1 MIKLIHVKKDYTEG
15 GVITNALKD
24 INLEVKDGEFVAIMG
39 ASGSGKSTLLHILG
53 GMDKLTS
60 GEYFYNDEAV
70 HDMSMG
76 RLNIF
81 RRDHVSFVFQN
92 AALMK
97 YYTVAENIEMPL
109 LSMNVGKKERK
120 KIIEEKMEAVGI
132 AHLAKKL
139 PIHISGGEQT
149 RTAIARALAGD
160 NELLLADEPTGAL
173 DSKSAREL
181 LVTMEK
187 MNKEMNATI
196 LMVTHD
202 AFTASYSKRVIFI
215 KDGHIFNEIRRGSD
229 NRKQF
234 FEKIIDVVTMLGGDL
249 NDAL

>member
-15 GVITNALKD
+15 GVINNALKD

-60 GEYFYNDEAV
+60 GEYYYNDEAV

-173 DSKSAREL
+173 DQTTGKEI
-181 LVTMEK
+181 MEVFK
-187 MNKEMNATI
+187 KVHEMGKTI
-196 LMVTHD
+196 ILITHD
-202 AFTASYSKRVIFI
+202 PNVAAYADRII
-215 KDGHIFNEIRRGSD
+215 RIEDG
-229 NRKQF
+229 
-234 FEKIIDVVTMLGGDL
+234 KII
-249 NDAL
+249 N

>member
-60 GEYFYNDEAV
+60 GEYYYNDEAV

-120 KIIEEKMEAVGI
+120 KIIEEKMEGVGI

-173 DSKSAREL
+173 DQTTGKEI
-181 LVTMEK
+181 MEVFK
-187 MNKEMNATI
+187 KVHEMGKTI
-196 LMVTHD
+196 ILITHD
-202 AFTASYSKRVIFI
+202 PNVAAYADRII
-215 KDGHIFNEIRRGSD
+215 RIEDG
-229 NRKQF
+229 
-234 FEKIIDVVTMLGGDL
+234 KII
-249 NDAL
+249 N

>member
-53 GMDKLTS
+53 GMDRLTS
-60 GEYFYNDEAV
+60 GEYYYNDEAV

-173 DSKSAREL
+173 DQTTGKEI
-181 LVTMEK
+181 MEVFK
-187 MNKEMNATI
+187 KVHEMGKTI
-196 LMVTHD
+196 ILITHD
-202 AFTASYSKRVIFI
+202 PNVAAYADRII
-215 KDGHIFNEIRRGSD
+215 RIEDG
-229 NRKQF
+229 
-234 FEKIIDVVTMLGGDL
+234 KII
-249 NDAL
+249 N

>member
-15 GVITNALKD
+15 GVVTNALKD

-60 GEYFYNDEAV
+60 GEYYYNDEAV

-173 DSKSAREL
+173 DQTTGKEI
-181 LVTMEK
+181 MEVFK
-187 MNKEMNATI
+187 KVHEMGKTI
-196 LMVTHD
+196 ILITHD
-202 AFTASYSKRVIFI
+202 SNVAAYADRII
-215 KDGHIFNEIRRGSD
+215 RIEDG
-229 NRKQF
+229 
-234 FEKIIDVVTMLGGDL
+234 KII
-249 NDAL
+249 N

>member
-15 GVITNALKD
+15 GVVTNALKD

-53 GMDKLTS
+53 GKDKLTS
-60 GEYFYNDEAV
+60 GEYYYNDEAV

-173 DSKSAREL
+173 DQTTGKEI
-181 LVTMEK
+181 MEVFK
-187 MNKEMNATI
+187 KVHEMGKTI
-196 LMVTHD
+196 ILITHD
-202 AFTASYSKRVIFI
+202 PNVAAYADRII
-215 KDGHIFNEIRRGSD
+215 RIEDG
-229 NRKQF
+229 
-234 FEKIIDVVTMLGGDL
+234 KII
-249 NDAL
+249 N

>member
-15 GVITNALKD
+15 GVVTNALKD

-60 GEYFYNDEAV
+60 GEYYYNDEAV

-132 AHLAKKL
+132 ARLAKKL

-173 DSKSAREL
+173 DQTTGKEI
-181 LVTMEK
+181 MEVFK
-187 MNKEMNATI
+187 KVHEMGKTI
-196 LMVTHD
+196 ILITHD
-202 AFTASYSKRVIFI
+202 PNVAAYADRII
-215 KDGHIFNEIRRGSD
+215 RIEDG
-229 NRKQF
+229 
-234 FEKIIDVVTMLGGDL
+234 KII
-249 NDAL
+249 N

>member
-15 GVITNALKD
+15 GVVTNALKD

-53 GMDKLTS
+53 GMDKLTP
-60 GEYFYNDEAV
+60 GEYYYNDEAV

-173 DSKSAREL
+173 DQTTGKEI
-181 LVTMEK
+181 MEVFK
-187 MNKEMNATI
+187 KVHEMGKTI
-196 LMVTHD
+196 ILITHD
-202 AFTASYSKRVIFI
+202 PNVAAYADRII
-215 KDGHIFNEIRRGSD
+215 RIEDG
-229 NRKQF
+229 
-234 FEKIIDVVTMLGGDL
+234 KII
-249 NDAL
+249 N

>member
-1 MIKLIHVKKDYTEG
+1 MSLQVRNLDYQIG
-15 GVITNALKD
+15 GKSILEQ
-24 INLEVKDGEFVAIMG
+24 ICLEVKDGEFVAIMG

-60 GEYFYNDEAV
+60 GEYYYNDEAV

-173 DSKSAREL
+173 DQTTGKEI
-181 LVTMEK
+181 MEVFK
-187 MNKEMNATI
+187 KVHEMGKTI
-196 LMVTHD
+196 ILITHD
-202 AFTASYSKRVIFI
+202 PNVAAYADRII
-215 KDGHIFNEIRRGSD
+215 RIEDG
-229 NRKQF
+229 
-234 FEKIIDVVTMLGGDL
+234 KII
-249 NDAL
+249 N

>member
-97 YYTVAENIEMPL
+97 YYTVAENIGMPL

-173 DSKSAREL
+173 DQTTGKEI
-181 LVTMEK
+181 MEVFK
-187 MNKEMNATI
+187 KVHEMGKTI
-196 LMVTHD
+196 ILITHD
-202 AFTASYSKRVIFI
+202 PNVAAYADRII
-215 KDGHIFNEIRRGSD
+215 RIEDG
-229 NRKQF
+229 
-234 FEKIIDVVTMLGGDL
+234 KII
-249 NDAL
+249 N

>member
-24 INLEVKDGEFVAIMG
+24 INLEVKDGEFVAMMG

-60 GEYFYNDEAV
+60 GEYYYNDEAV

-173 DSKSAREL
+173 DQTTGKEI
-181 LVTMEK
+181 MEVFK
-187 MNKEMNATI
+187 KVHEMGKTI
-196 LMVTHD
+196 ILITHD
-202 AFTASYSKRVIFI
+202 PNVAAYADRII
-215 KDGHIFNEIRRGSD
+215 RIEDG
-229 NRKQF
+229 
-234 FEKIIDVVTMLGGDL
+234 KII
-249 NDAL
+249 N

>member
-15 GVITNALKD
+15 GVISNALKD

-60 GEYFYNDEAV
+60 GEYYYNDEAV

-173 DSKSAREL
+173 DQTTGKEI
-181 LVTMEK
+181 MEVFK
-187 MNKEMNATI
+187 KVHEMGKTI
-196 LMVTHD
+196 ILITHD
-202 AFTASYSKRVIFI
+202 PNVAAYADRII
-215 KDGHIFNEIRRGSD
+215 RIEDG
-229 NRKQF
+229 
-234 FEKIIDVVTMLGGDL
+234 KII
-249 NDAL
+249 N

>member
-60 GEYFYNDEAV
+60 GAYYYNDEAV

-173 DSKSAREL
+173 DQTTGKEI
-181 LVTMEK
+181 MEVFK
-187 MNKEMNATI
+187 KVHEMGKTI
-196 LMVTHD
+196 ILITHD
-202 AFTASYSKRVIFI
+202 PNVAAYADRII
-215 KDGHIFNEIRRGSD
+215 RIEDG
-229 NRKQF
+229 
-234 FEKIIDVVTMLGGDL
+234 KII
-249 NDAL
+249 N

>member
-15 GVITNALKD
+15 GVVTNALKD

-60 GEYFYNDEAV
+60 GEYYYNDEAV

-109 LSMNVGKKERK
+109 LSMNIGKKERK

-173 DSKSAREL
+173 DQTTGKEI
-181 LVTMEK
+181 MEVFK
-187 MNKEMNATI
+187 KVHEMGKTI
-196 LMVTHD
+196 ILITHD
-202 AFTASYSKRVIFI
+202 PNVAAYADRII
-215 KDGHIFNEIRRGSD
+215 RIEDG
-229 NRKQF
+229 
-234 FEKIIDVVTMLGGDL
+234 KII
-249 NDAL
+249 N

>member
-60 GEYFYNDEAV
+60 GEYYYNDEAV

-173 DSKSAREL
+173 DQTTGKEI
-181 LVTMEK
+181 MEVFK
-187 MNKEMNATI
+187 KVHEMGKTI
-196 LMVTHD
+196 ILITHD
-202 AFTASYSKRVIFI
+202 PIVAAYADRII
-215 KDGHIFNEIRRGSD
+215 RIEDG
-229 NRKQF
+229 
-234 FEKIIDVVTMLGGDL
+234 KII
-249 NDAL
+249 N

>member
-60 GEYFYNDEAV
+60 GEYYYNDEAV

-139 PIHISGGEQT
+139 PIHISGREQT

-173 DSKSAREL
+173 DQTTGKEI
-181 LVTMEK
+181 MEVFK
-187 MNKEMNATI
+187 KVHEMGKTI
-196 LMVTHD
+196 ILITHD
-202 AFTASYSKRVIFI
+202 PNVAAYADRII
-215 KDGHIFNEIRRGSD
+215 RIEDG
-229 NRKQF
+229 
-234 FEKIIDVVTMLGGDL
+234 KII
-249 NDAL
+249 N

>member
-60 GEYFYNDEAV
+60 GEYYYNDEAV

-120 KIIEEKMEAVGI
+120 KIIEEKMGAVGI

-173 DSKSAREL
+173 DQTTGKEI
-181 LVTMEK
+181 MEVFK
-187 MNKEMNATI
+187 KVHEMGKTI
-196 LMVTHD
+196 ILITHD
-202 AFTASYSKRVIFI
+202 PNVAAYADRII
-215 KDGHIFNEIRRGSD
+215 RIEDG
-229 NRKQF
+229 
-234 FEKIIDVVTMLGGDL
+234 KII
-249 NDAL
+249 N

>member
-60 GEYFYNDEAV
+60 GEYYYNDEAV

-139 PIHISGGEQT
+139 PIHISGGDQT

-173 DSKSAREL
+173 DQTTGKEI
-181 LVTMEK
+181 MEVFK
-187 MNKEMNATI
+187 KVHEMGKTI
-196 LMVTHD
+196 ILITHD
-202 AFTASYSKRVIFI
+202 PNVAAYADRII
-215 KDGHIFNEIRRGSD
+215 RIEDG
-229 NRKQF
+229 
-234 FEKIIDVVTMLGGDL
+234 KII
-249 NDAL
+249 N

>member
-1 MIKLIHVKKDYTEG
+1 MIKLKHVKKDYTEG

-173 DSKSAREL
+173 DQTTGKEI
-181 LVTMEK
+181 MEVFK
-187 MNKEMNATI
+187 KVHEMGKTI
-196 LMVTHD
+196 ILITHD
-202 AFTASYSKRVIFI
+202 PNVAAYADRII
-215 KDGHIFNEIRRGSD
+215 RIEDG
-229 NRKQF
+229 
-234 FEKIIDVVTMLGGDL
+234 KII
-249 NDAL
+249 N

>member
-60 GEYFYNDEAV
+60 GEYYYNDEAV

-120 KIIEEKMEAVGI
+120 KIIEEKMEAVEI

-173 DSKSAREL
+173 DQTTGKEI
-181 LVTMEK
+181 MEVFK
-187 MNKEMNATI
+187 KVHEMGKTI
-196 LMVTHD
+196 ILITHD
-202 AFTASYSKRVIFI
+202 PNVAAYADRII
-215 KDGHIFNEIRRGSD
+215 RIEDG
-229 NRKQF
+229 
-234 FEKIIDVVTMLGGDL
+234 KII
-249 NDAL
+249 N

>member
-15 GVITNALKD
+15 GVVTNALKD

-60 GEYFYNDEAV
+60 GEYYYNDEAV

-160 NELLLADEPTGAL
+160 NELFLADEPTGAL
-173 DSKSAREL
+173 DQTTGKEI
-181 LVTMEK
+181 MEVFK
-187 MNKEMNATI
+187 KVHEMGKTI
-196 LMVTHD
+196 ILITHD
-202 AFTASYSKRVIFI
+202 PNVAAYADRII
-215 KDGHIFNEIRRGSD
+215 RIEDG
-229 NRKQF
+229 
-234 FEKIIDVVTMLGGDL
+234 KII
-249 NDAL
+249 N

>member
-15 GVITNALKD
+15 GVVTNALKD

-60 GEYFYNDEAV
+60 GEYYYNDEAV
-70 HDMSMG
+70 NDMSMG

-132 AHLAKKL
+132 AHLAQKL

-173 DSKSAREL
+173 DQTTGKEI
-181 LVTMEK
+181 MEVFK
-187 MNKEMNATI
+187 KVHEMGKTI
-196 LMVTHD
+196 ILITHD
-202 AFTASYSKRVIFI
+202 PNVAAYADRII
-215 KDGHIFNEIRRGSD
+215 RIEDG
-229 NRKQF
+229 
-234 FEKIIDVVTMLGGDL
+234 KII
-249 NDAL
+249 N

>member
-1 MIKLIHVKKDYTEG
+1 MIKLIHIKKDYTEG
-15 GVITNALKD
+15 GVVTNALKD

-53 GMDKLTS
+53 GMDKLTE

-132 AHLAKKL
+132 APLAKKL

-173 DSKSAREL
+173 DQTTGKEI
-181 LVTMEK
+181 MEVFK
-187 MNKEMNATI
+187 KVHEMGKTI
-196 LMVTHD
+196 ILITHD
-202 AFTASYSKRVIFI
+202 PNVAAYADRII
-215 KDGHIFNEIRRGSD
+215 RIEDG
-229 NRKQF
+229 
-234 FEKIIDVVTMLGGDL
+234 KII
-249 NDAL
+249 N

>member
-97 YYTVAENIEMPL
+97 YYTVAENIEMPI
-109 LSMNVGKKERK
+109 LSMNVGKKERT

-149 RTAIARALAGD
+149 RTAIARARAGD

-173 DSKSAREL
+173 DQTTGKEI
-181 LVTMEK
+181 MEVFK
-187 MNKEMNATI
+187 KVHEMGKTI
-196 LMVTHD
+196 ILITHD
-202 AFTASYSKRVIFI
+202 PNVAAYADRII
-215 KDGHIFNEIRRGSD
+215 RIEDG
-229 NRKQF
+229 
-234 FEKIIDVVTMLGGDL
+234 KII
-249 NDAL
+249 N

>member
-15 GVITNALKD
+15 GVVTNALKD

-60 GEYFYNDEAV
+60 GEFFYNDEAV

-173 DSKSAREL
+173 DQTTGKEI
-181 LVTMEK
+181 MEVFK
-187 MNKEMNATI
+187 KVHEMGKTI
-196 LMVTHD
+196 ILITHD
-202 AFTASYSKRVIFI
+202 PNVAAYADRII
-215 KDGHIFNEIRRGSD
+215 RIEDG
-229 NRKQF
+229 
-234 FEKIIDVVTMLGGDL
+234 KII
-249 NDAL
+249 N

>member
-60 GEYFYNDEAV
+60 GEYYYNDEAV

-173 DSKSAREL
+173 DQTTGKEI
-181 LVTMEK
+181 MEVFK
-187 MNKEMNATI
+187 KVHEMGKTI
-196 LMVTHD
+196 ILITHD
-202 AFTASYSKRVIFI
+202 PNVAAYADRIIRIEDGKLLINKNILTYPDIRYRMNRQKKFI
-215 KDGHIFNEIRRGSD
+215 
-229 NRKQF
+229 
-234 FEKIIDVVTMLGGDL
+234 
-249 NDAL
+249 

>member
-60 GEYFYNDEAV
+60 GEYYYNDEAV

-109 LSMNVGKKERK
+109 LSMNVGKKECK

-173 DSKSAREL
+173 DQTTGKEI
-181 LVTMEK
+181 MEVFK
-187 MNKEMNATI
+187 KVHEMGKTI
-196 LMVTHD
+196 ILITHD
-202 AFTASYSKRVIFI
+202 PNVAAYADRII
-215 KDGHIFNEIRRGSD
+215 RIEDG
-229 NRKQF
+229 
-234 FEKIIDVVTMLGGDL
+234 KII
-249 NDAL
+249 N

>member
-60 GEYFYNDEAV
+60 GEYYYNDEAV

-109 LSMNVGKKERK
+109 LSMSVGKKERK

-173 DSKSAREL
+173 DQTTGKEI
-181 LVTMEK
+181 MEVFK
-187 MNKEMNATI
+187 KVHEMGKTI
-196 LMVTHD
+196 ILITHD
-202 AFTASYSKRVIFI
+202 PNVAAYADRII
-215 KDGHIFNEIRRGSD
+215 RIEDG
-229 NRKQF
+229 
-234 FEKIIDVVTMLGGDL
+234 KII
-249 NDAL
+249 N

>member
-173 DSKSAREL
+173 DQTTGKEI
-181 LVTMEK
+181 MEVFKKVHK
-187 MNKEMNATI
+187 MKKTI
-196 LMVTHD
+196 ILITHD
-202 AFTASYSKRVIFI
+202 PNVAAYADRII
-215 KDGHIFNEIRRGSD
+215 RIEDG
-229 NRKQF
+229 
-234 FEKIIDVVTMLGGDL
+234 KII
-249 NDAL
+249 N

>member
-15 GVITNALKD
+15 GVVTNALKD

-60 GEYFYNDEAV
+60 GEYYYNDEAV

-173 DSKSAREL
+173 DQTTGKEI
-181 LVTMEK
+181 MEVFK
-187 MNKEMNATI
+187 KVHEMGKTI
-196 LMVTHD
+196 ILITHD
-202 AFTASYSKRVIFI
+202 PNVAAYADRII
-215 KDGHIFNEIRRGSD
+215 RIEDG
-229 NRKQF
+229 
-234 FEKIIDVVTMLGGDL
+234 KIINYVKSRVKCE
-249 NDAL
+249 NIKKI

>member
-60 GEYFYNDEAV
+60 GEYYYNDEAV

-97 YYTVAENIEMPL
+97 YYTVAENIGMPL

-173 DSKSAREL
+173 DQTTGKEI
-181 LVTMEK
+181 MEVFK
-187 MNKEMNATI
+187 KVHEMGKTI
-196 LMVTHD
+196 ILITHD
-202 AFTASYSKRVIFI
+202 PNVAAYADRII
-215 KDGHIFNEIRRGSD
+215 RIEDG
-229 NRKQF
+229 
-234 FEKIIDVVTMLGGDL
+234 KII
-249 NDAL
+249 N

>member
-1 MIKLIHVKKDYTEG
+1 MIKLIHVKKDYAEG

-60 GEYFYNDEAV
+60 GEYYYNDEAV

-109 LSMNVGKKERK
+109 LSMNIGKKERK

-173 DSKSAREL
+173 DQTTGKEI
-181 LVTMEK
+181 MEVFK
-187 MNKEMNATI
+187 KVHEMGKTI
-196 LMVTHD
+196 ILITHD
-202 AFTASYSKRVIFI
+202 PNVAAYADRII
-215 KDGHIFNEIRRGSD
+215 RIEDG
-229 NRKQF
+229 
-234 FEKIIDVVTMLGGDL
+234 KII
-249 NDAL
+249 N

>member
-15 GVITNALKD
+15 GVVTNALKD

-53 GMDKLTS
+53 GMDKLTE

-120 KIIEEKMEAVGI
+120 KIIDEKMEAVGI

-173 DSKSAREL
+173 DQTTGKEI
-181 LVTMEK
+181 MEVFK
-187 MNKEMNATI
+187 KVHEMGKTI
-196 LMVTHD
+196 ILITHD
-202 AFTASYSKRVIFI
+202 PNVAAYADRII
-215 KDGHIFNEIRRGSD
+215 RIEDG
-229 NRKQF
+229 
-234 FEKIIDVVTMLGGDL
+234 KII
-249 NDAL
+249 N

>member
-60 GEYFYNDEAV
+60 GEYYYNDEAV

-109 LSMNVGKKERK
+109 LSMNVGKKERN

-173 DSKSAREL
+173 DQTTGKEI
-181 LVTMEK
+181 MEVFK
-187 MNKEMNATI
+187 KVHEMGKTI
-196 LMVTHD
+196 ILITHD
-202 AFTASYSKRVIFI
+202 PNVAAYADRII
-215 KDGHIFNEIRRGSD
+215 RIEDG
-229 NRKQF
+229 
-234 FEKIIDVVTMLGGDL
+234 KII
-249 NDAL
+249 N

>member
-1 MIKLIHVKKDYTEG
+1 MIKLIHIKKDYTEG
-15 GVITNALKD
+15 GVVTNALKD

-60 GEYFYNDEAV
+60 GEYYYNDEAV

-173 DSKSAREL
+173 DQTTGKEI
-181 LVTMEK
+181 MEVFK
-187 MNKEMNATI
+187 KVHEMGKTI
-196 LMVTHD
+196 ILITHD
-202 AFTASYSKRVIFI
+202 PNVAAYADRII
-215 KDGHIFNEIRRGSD
+215 RIEDG
-229 NRKQF
+229 
-234 FEKIIDVVTMLGGDL
+234 KII
-249 NDAL
+249 N

>member
-1 MIKLIHVKKDYTEG
+1 MAALLCAKDLCKTY
-15 GVITNALKD
+15 VIDKRQNNVLKNV
-24 INLEVKDGEFVAIMG
+24 NLEVKDGEFVAIMG

-60 GEYFYNDEAV
+60 GEYYYNDEAV

-173 DSKSAREL
+173 DQTTGKEI
-181 LVTMEK
+181 MEVFK
-187 MNKEMNATI
+187 KVHEMGKTI
-196 LMVTHD
+196 ILITHD
-202 AFTASYSKRVIFI
+202 PNVAAYADRII
-215 KDGHIFNEIRRGSD
+215 RIEDG
-229 NRKQF
+229 
-234 FEKIIDVVTMLGGDL
+234 KII
-249 NDAL
+249 N

>member
-60 GEYFYNDEAV
+60 GEYYYNDEAV

-97 YYTVAENIEMPL
+97 YYTVSENIEMPL

-173 DSKSAREL
+173 DQTTGKEI
-181 LVTMEK
+181 MEVFK
-187 MNKEMNATI
+187 KVHEMGKTI
-196 LMVTHD
+196 ILITHD
-202 AFTASYSKRVIFI
+202 PNVAAYADRII
-215 KDGHIFNEIRRGSD
+215 RIEDG
-229 NRKQF
+229 
-234 FEKIIDVVTMLGGDL
+234 KII
-249 NDAL
+249 N

>member
-15 GVITNALKD
+15 GVVTNALKD

-173 DSKSAREL
+173 DQTTGKEI
-181 LVTMEK
+181 MEVFK
-187 MNKEMNATI
+187 KVHEMGKTI
-196 LMVTHD
+196 ILITHD
-202 AFTASYSKRVIFI
+202 PNVAAYADRII
-215 KDGHIFNEIRRGSD
+215 RIEDG
-229 NRKQF
+229 
-234 FEKIIDVVTMLGGDL
+234 KIINYKLIKNILTYPDIRYRM
-249 NDAL
+249 NRQKKFI

>member
-60 GEYFYNDEAV
+60 GEYYYNDEAV

-120 KIIEEKMEAVGI
+120 RIIEEKMEAVGI

-173 DSKSAREL
+173 DQTTGKEI
-181 LVTMEK
+181 MEVFK
-187 MNKEMNATI
+187 KVHEMGKTI
-196 LMVTHD
+196 ILITHD
-202 AFTASYSKRVIFI
+202 PNVAAYADRII
-215 KDGHIFNEIRRGSD
+215 RIEDG
-229 NRKQF
+229 
-234 FEKIIDVVTMLGGDL
+234 KII
-249 NDAL
+249 N